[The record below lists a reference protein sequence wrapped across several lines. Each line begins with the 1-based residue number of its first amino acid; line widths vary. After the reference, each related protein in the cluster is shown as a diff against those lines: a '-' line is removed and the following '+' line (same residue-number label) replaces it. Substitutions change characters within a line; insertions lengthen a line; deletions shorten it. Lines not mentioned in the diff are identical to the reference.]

1 MISTILIV
9 IAVIIVAVVGFA
21 ALQPNEFRVSRSA
34 TMSATPA
41 RIFAQVNDFHNW
53 EAWSPWAKLDPNS
66 KSVFEGPASGVG
78 AVFRWAGNKKVG
90 EGNMTITESRPAEL
104 ILLRLEFIKPFAG
117 VNTTEFTFR
126 PTGSGTVITWTMT
139 GTNNLI
145 GKVFCMFM
153 NMDKTV
159 GGQFEQGLANMRAI
173 VEKTGA

>member
-21 ALQPNEFRVSRSA
+21 AMQPNDFRVSRSA

-41 RIFAQVNDFHNW
+41 KVFAQVNDFHNW
-53 EAWSPWAKLDPNS
+53 EGWSPWAKLDPNS
-66 KSVFEGPASGVG
+66 KSVFEGTASGVG
-78 AVFRWAGNKKVG
+78 AVCRWAGNKKVG

-117 VNTTEFTFR
+117 VNTTEFTFK
-126 PTGSGTVITWTMT
+126 PTGNGTVITWTMT

-145 GKVFCMFM
+145 GKVFCIFM

-159 GGQFEQGLANMRAI
+159 GGQFEQGLENMKAT
-173 VEKTGA
+173 VEKTAA